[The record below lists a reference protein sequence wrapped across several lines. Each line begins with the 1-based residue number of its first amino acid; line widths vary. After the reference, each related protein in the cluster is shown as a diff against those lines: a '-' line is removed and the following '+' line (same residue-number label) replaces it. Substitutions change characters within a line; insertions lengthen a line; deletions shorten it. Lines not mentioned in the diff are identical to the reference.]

1 MVPTSEK
8 RKYGNPLRAK
18 TMPPVRCYM
27 RCLTYSRV
35 SAVDQSL
42 DIQLE
47 TLAKF
52 CASKNLTVVAN
63 LSEKISGASASAR
76 PEFQKL
82 LDMAIRNEIDCVVV
96 FKIDRFARSLVDCV
110 NSIKTLNDH
119 GVRFISVQDNL
130 DTSNDSPTGR
140 LLLHLL
146 AVFADLE
153 LQTIR
158 TRCRLGREAALK
170 KGVQFGRKKQFND
183 SLIFNLREQ
192 GLSMREI
199 ANRVGCSKANVH
211 KVLSERSVK
220 NSSINTDST
229 GGQNAS
235 SKV

>member
-1 MVPTSEK
+1 
-8 RKYGNPLRAK
+8 
-18 TMPPVRCYM
+18 M

-35 SAVDQSL
+35 SAIDQSL

-47 TLAKF
+47 TLEKF

-63 LSEKISGASASAR
+63 LSGKISGASASAR
-76 PEFQKL
+76 LEFQKL
-82 LDMAIRNEIDCVVV
+82 LDMAIKREIDCVVV

-158 TRCRLGREAALK
+158 FRCQVGRDAALK
-170 KGVQFGRKKQFND
+170 RGIKFGRKKQFND

-199 ANRVGCSKANVH
+199 AKRVGCSKANVH
-211 KVLSERSVK
+211 KVLSEKSVK
-220 NSSINTDST
+220 RSSINADTT

>member
-1 MVPTSEK
+1 
-8 RKYGNPLRAK
+8 
-18 TMPPVRCYM
+18 M
-27 RCLTYSRV
+27 RTLTYSRV
-35 SAVDQSL
+35 SALDQSL

-47 TLAKF
+47 TLEKF
-52 CASKNLTVVAN
+52 CTSKNLTVVAN

-76 PEFQKL
+76 LEFQKL
-82 LDMAIRNEIDCVVV
+82 LDMAIKGEIDCVVV

-140 LLLHLL
+140 FLLHLL

-170 KGVQFGRKKQFND
+170 RGVQFGRKKQFND
-183 SLIFNLREQ
+183 SLIFTLREQ
-192 GLSMREI
+192 GLSMRDI
-199 ANRVGCSKANVH
+199 AKRVGCSKANVH
-211 KVLSERSVK
+211 KVLSEKSFT
-220 NSSINTDST
+220 NSSINADST
-229 GGQNAS
+229 GGSNAS
-235 SKV
+235 NKV